1 MFRRSSAFRT
11 IVSVNSGRRAAS
23 SAASSTAASSRAES
37 DRIAAAFKQST
48 FKSKVRNPMVPL
60 LVLVSFVS
68 SALITVASYQQELDA
83 LRLMRETKRAGLQQV
98 IERLQRGEEFDVD
111 SAVDQLT
118 TTDADK
124 TLEELMREIEESE
137 TEWMISEPQEAKSVA
152 DAAAPLSPTPE
163 PAAAAAA
170 AEPVAPIASPEPT
183 SSPAPVRPTSKFL

>member
-1 MFRRSSAFRT
+1 MFRRASALRT
-11 IVSVNSGRRAAS
+11 IVFASSGRRAAS
-23 SAASSTAASSRAES
+23 TAASSSSRAES

-48 FKSKVRNPMVPL
+48 LKTKVRNPMVPL

-68 SALITVASYQQELDA
+68 SALITVASYQQELET
-83 LRLMRETKRAGLQQV
+83 LRLMRETKRTSLQQV
-98 IERLQRGEEFDVD
+98 VERLQRGEEFDVD

-124 TLEELMREIEESE
+124 TLEELMREIEQSE

-152 DAAAPLSPTPE
+152 DTAAPLPLTPE
-163 PAAAAAA
+163 PAAA

-183 SSPAPVRPTSKFL
+183 SSPAPARPTSKFL